1 MIGPIT
7 VGCVIGLVFSIR
19 NILKV
24 RHQKKL
30 LIQSSIYN
38 NSTSTTA
45 SSASSSI
52 LSPTPSA
59 LLSLP
64 ISIIGTDLTYNLN
77 LTSDNLVSD
86 SCYIRVE
93 HFDQAVQ
100 FCSNEGDDL

>member
-30 LIQSSIYN
+30 LIQSSSYN
-38 NSTSTTA
+38 NSTSTT
-45 SSASSSI
+45 SSTSSSS
-52 LSPTPSA
+52 LSPSPSA